1 MSRRLA
7 ALFALVA
14 VVAMAGETPP
24 GNNAP
29 VENRT
34 SVREALDAA
43 EQAAERDLDQLQDGA
58 ARADALGRLGML
70 YHAQDMLEPAE
81 AAYRRALAE
90 QPHWRWHYLLGVVL
104 GDRGATRDA
113 IAAYRETLATLPE
126 DDSSRWLVHYR
137 LGLLLLLEGDHRAA
151 AEALS
156 EARASRPES
165 AAVLAALG
173 DAAVADEDFETALA
187 LFRKAAALA
196 PNAGRIAYKLALV
209 QRRRG
214 DLDAAQRWLAKR
226 NPHAAPVDDPLLLE
240 VAELSLSPKFFIKAG
255 ERAWERGERDDAL
268 AAWRKAAALVPQDAD
283 AGLVYAHALG
293 MTGQR
298 EASLA
303 EVRRVLALHPDAAR
317 AWYLLAHSLRNAEDA
332 GEALDAAQR
341 SLRFADDDTARTLLA
356 ALLMRVGRFEE
367 ATTHYRTLG
376 ERQPDAAYYAYWF
389 GLANLGAQRCPAAL
403 APLRR
408 ALRRQPNWGQA
419 HVALARA
426 EALCGSE
433 EERRLALA
441 KSQRLAAASNSVDT
455 RLTVAFAQL
464 GLGLLSA
471 KETAGADL
479 PHPDAAMLLDAAE
492 RGVPPARPFAAGSPW
507 WLPAELGTAAD
518 APHGVLGVSIRGRT
532 L

>member
-7 ALFALVA
+7 ALFALLV
-14 VVAMAGETPP
+14 VVAAADETPP
-24 GNNAP
+24 TNNAP
-29 VENRT
+29 ENHT
-34 SVREALDAA
+34 PVREALDAA
-43 EQAAERDLDQLQDGA
+43 ERATERDLDQLQDGA
-58 ARADALGRLGML
+58 ARADVLGRLGML
-70 YHAQDMLEPAE
+70 YHAQDTLEPAE

-90 QPHWRWHYLLGVVL
+90 HPHWRWHYLLAVVL

-113 IAAYRETLATLPE
+113 IAAYRETLAILAE
-126 DDSSRWLVHYR
+126 DDPSRWLVHYR

-151 AEALS
+151 AEALG
-156 EARASRPES
+156 EAHASAPES

-187 LFRKAAALA
+187 LFSKAATLA

-214 DLDAAQRWLAKR
+214 DVDAAHRWLAKR

-268 AAWRKAAALVPQDAD
+268 AAWRKAATLAPQDAD

-293 MTGQR
+293 MSGQR

-303 EVRRVLALHPDAAR
+303 EVRRVLALHPEAAR
-317 AWYLLAHSLRNAEDA
+317 AWYLLAHALRDAEDA
-332 GEALDAAQR
+332 GEAIDAAR
-341 SLRFADDDTARTLLA
+341 KSLRLADDDTARTLLA
-356 ALLMRVGRFEE
+356 ALLMRTGHFEE
-367 ATTHYRTLG
+367 AASHYRTLG
-376 ERQPDAAYYAYWF
+376 ERQPNAAYYAYWL
-389 GLANLGAQRCPAAL
+389 GLANLGAQECPAAL

-408 ALRRQPNWGQA
+408 ALRQQPNWGQA

-433 EERRLALA
+433 EERRSALA
-441 KSQRLAAASNSVDT
+441 KSLRLAAASNSVDT
-455 RLTVAFAQL
+455 RLTVAFVQL
-464 GLGLLSA
+464 GLGSLLSA
-471 KETAGADL
+471 KEAAQADL
-479 PHPDAAMLLDAAE
+479 PHPDAAMLTDAAE
-492 RGVPPARPFAAGSPW
+492 RGVGPARPFAAGSQW
-507 WLPAELGTAAD
+507 WLPAELAA
-518 APHGVLGVSIRGRT
+518 ATGEPQGGRSLPSIPR
-532 L
+532 